1 MNQYS
6 PFTHQVDTSTNI
18 ILDSINDG
26 VFTVDKDW
34 KITFFNRAAE
44 QITGVQRD
52 EAIGQPCCDVFKAS
66 ICENGC
72 ALEKTFSTGKPIKNQ
87 RIYIITS
94 DGTKK
99 WINISTALLRHPDG
113 AIIGGVE
120 TFRDLSQVEEL
131 KKELH
136 SQYTFSDI
144 ISKNHKMRQM
154 FSIMPEIANS
164 NSTVLIEGESG
175 TGKELFAR
183 AIHNLSP
190 RKNKPFIA
198 INCAAL
204 PDTLLESEL
213 FGYKAGAFTDAKKDK
228 PGRFAQAHKGTLFL
242 DEIGDISQA
251 LQVRLL
257 RVLQEK
263 VYEPLGGIEPQYAD
277 VRIIAATNKRL
288 HSLVKKNQFRSDL
301 YYRINVMR
309 LHLVPLRERKED
321 IPLLIDY
328 FIQHFN
334 SITGK
339 SVTSVSSSVLSNLMH
354 YDFPGNVRELENII
368 EHAFVLCSNDTIC
381 LNHLPGEFSEPH
393 NNTTDYTANNS
404 GQEAFKIMEKQVIID
419 ALKKNQWNRLATASY
434 LGIHKSTLFRKIKAL
449 QIELPSHDGRHRT
462 DPKPSELQ

>member
-1 MNQYS
+1 MNRYS
-6 PFTHQVDTSTNI
+6 AHQQQFDTSTSI
-18 ILDSINDG
+18 ILNSINDG

-44 QITGVQRD
+44 QITGVQRK
-52 EAIGQPCCDVFKAS
+52 EAIGKPCCDVFKAS

-72 ALEKTFSTGKPIKNQ
+72 ALQQTFSNGKPVKNQ
-87 RIYIITS
+87 RIYIITA

-99 WINISTALLRHPDG
+99 WINISTALLRQPDG
-113 AIIGGVE
+113 QIIGGVE

-136 SQYTFSDI
+136 AQYTFSDI
-144 ISKNHKMRQM
+144 ISKNHKMQQL
-154 FSIMPEIANS
+154 FSILPEIANS

-228 PGRFAQAHKGTLFL
+228 PGRFAQANKGTLFL

-263 VYEPLGGIEPQYAD
+263 VYEPLGGIETQYAD
-277 VRIIAATNKRL
+277 VRIIAATNKKL
-288 HSLVKKNQFRSDL
+288 HTLVKKNLFRSDL

-309 LHLVPLRERKED
+309 LNLIPLKDRKED
-321 IPLLIDY
+321 IPLLIEH
-328 FIQHFN
+328 FIHHFN

-339 SVTSVSSSVLSNLMH
+339 SVTNVSSSVLSALMH
-354 YDFPGNVRELENII
+354 YDFREI
-368 EHAFVLCSNDTIC
+368 FVNWRIL
-381 LNHLPGEFSEPH
+381 LN
-393 NNTTDYTANNS
+393 
-404 GQEAFKIMEKQVIID
+404 M
-419 ALKKNQWNRLATASY
+419 RLS
-434 LGIHKSTLFRKIKAL
+434 FVQPR
-449 QIELPSHDGRHRT
+449 
-462 DPKPSELQ
+462 